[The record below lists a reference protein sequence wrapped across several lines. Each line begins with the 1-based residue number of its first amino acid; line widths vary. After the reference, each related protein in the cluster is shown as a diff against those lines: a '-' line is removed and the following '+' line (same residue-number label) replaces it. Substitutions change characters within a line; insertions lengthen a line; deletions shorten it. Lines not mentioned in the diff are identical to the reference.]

1 MNATQTQ
8 QVPTTTSGLIVATT
22 QAPQGPATT
31 GGIFMAA
38 TRAKQALQE
47 ARLELFGKQQAPED
61 ENDQLD
67 KLLLTAAEAVYSEAY
82 QEKSQEVSEIQSGR
96 LAEPPATTLSLS
108 MEGEAVSE
116 DSQQLWDMR
125 WANMMQVLDDCIGDA
140 AATVGTD
147 TTGAAGR
154 TGSPTKM
161 EVIHDTSGEWEVVRD
176 PPRESGVD
184 SEATLYPE
192 GSARLS
198 VVTEDLLNTPNPAH
212 RRQNAGEPMGTGS
225 MSPWAQAAGAEA
237 GKRLFRVAMTL

>member
-108 MEGEAVSE
+108 LEGEAVSE

-154 TGSPTKM
+154 TGSPRWKSFMTL
-161 EVIHDTSGEWEVVRD
+161 VASGKLSEILRVSPESTARRHSTPKA
-176 PPRESGVD
+176 PPGSVSSLKIWLTLRIQHIGGRMQES
-184 SEATLYPE
+184 
-192 GSARLS
+192 R
-198 VVTEDLLNTPNPAH
+198 
-212 RRQNAGEPMGTGS
+212 
-225 MSPWAQAAGAEA
+225 WAQG
-237 GKRLFRVAMTL
+237 L